1 MQLFYVKDRVNV
13 AVSPGRVWLKVG
25 NVRIL
30 RGRYTYYDHAT
41 AIAGIYFGPANR
53 TDAKEYRRMDY
64 VPFAY

>member
-13 AVSPGRVWLKVG
+13 AVSPGSALLRVG

-30 RGRYTYYDHAT
+30 RGRYAYYDRDAAT
-41 AIAGIYFGPANR
+41 AGIYFGPTYR
-53 TDAKEYRRMDY
+53 TDAKEYRRMEY